1 MLKRIEHT
9 SLILGLQV
17 ANHLFQ
23 QEDASFGFD
32 LFAFNIQRGRD
43 HGLPPYYKWR
53 EICHLPPAANFTQMK
68 EFFRPHSLELI
79 QRFYV

>member
-1 MLKRIEHT
+1 
-9 SLILGLQV
+9 V

-23 QEDASFGFD
+23 RDNASFGFD
-32 LFAFNIQRGRD
+32 LFALNIQRGRD

-53 EICHLPPAANFTQMK
+53 EVCNLPPTNNFTQMK